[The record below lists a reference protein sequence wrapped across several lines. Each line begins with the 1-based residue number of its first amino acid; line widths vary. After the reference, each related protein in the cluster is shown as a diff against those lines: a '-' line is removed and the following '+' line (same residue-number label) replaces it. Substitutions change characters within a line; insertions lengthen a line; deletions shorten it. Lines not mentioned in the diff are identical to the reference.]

1 MLSRE
6 GGVQPV
12 RVSSFILRL
21 ALGAVLALGL
31 VHAPALAEQPPA
43 PPSEPTAAHIAQARQ
58 LVVATGM
65 SRSFEIT
72 VPQIL
77 QRVAT
82 SVSQTRP
89 ELTQDLNIVLAEIKP
104 EFEKK
109 NDEMIE
115 TAAKIFARLMTEQEI
130 KTADAFFESDV
141 GRKYVSVEPA
151 FFNDIVNAMQDWQQK
166 LSQDI
171 VARVREEM
179 KKKGHDL

>member
-1 MLSRE
+1 M
-6 GGVQPV
+6 VM
-12 RVSSFILRL
+12 RVSNFILRF
-21 ALGAVLALGL
+21 ALGACLALT
-31 VHAPALAEQPPA
+31 VANAPAGAQQTPA
-43 PPSEPTAAHIAQARQ
+43 PAEPTASHIAQARQ

-77 QRVAT
+77 QRVSRT
-82 SVSQTRP
+82 FSQTRP
-89 ELTQDLNIVLAEIKP
+89 ELAQDLNAVLAEIKP

-109 NDEMIE
+109 NDEMIDK
-115 TAAKIFARLMTEQEI
+115 AARIFARLMTEQEI

-151 FFNDIVNAMQDWQQK
+151 FFNEIVNAMQDWQQK